1 MNNITQTNPK
11 DYSVVSFHNATDF
24 TFTPEMGCMYDGRAI
39 NGLTGSICINAGET
53 ITLPYHIGHRLATNL
68 AKIVM
73 VRGAIGTP
81 QLDAMGQP
89 IVKSIW
95 DETALENLKNSFL
108 TELYSE
114 AKPATMSETDKLMAK
129 VEEYKQMV
137 DTLIKKD
144 EVIPIVEVKN
154 LDTTGSTTYLDKAEV
169 IAELTK
175 RNIKF
180 DARKNKAE
188 LEKLI
193 V

>member
-1 MNNITQTNPK
+1 MDKNTNPN
-11 DYSVVSFHNATDF
+11 DYKVVSFHNNQDF

-39 NGLTGSICINAGET
+39 TGQTGVQGIGAGET
-53 ITLPYHIGHRLATNL
+53 VTLPYHIGHRLATNL

-73 VRGAIGTP
+73 VKGNSGIP

-89 IVKSIW
+89 IVKAIW
-95 DETALENLKNSFL
+95 NETELERLKNSFL

-114 AKPATMSETDKLMAK
+114 VKPATMSETDKLMAK
-129 VEEYKQMV
+129 VEEYKAMV

-144 EVIPIVEVKN
+144 EVIATNVEDN
-154 LDTTGSTTYLDKAEV
+154 TTNVGLSSTYLDKAEV